1 MRPGVEQSHFR
12 TGLLACAWC
21 CAQFLSGAA
30 LAQGES
36 LEARQNL
43 LKERAVAA
51 LKSGDTLALY
61 AAMDDFR
68 LLEKEGAEVPP
79 GLFFSEAAAARSM
92 NDPVRTMRAF
102 DDYFRVSPSEGE
114 VFSEALRVYAQL
126 KRDIPETAWNLLE
139 GMLPVPGGVAR
150 TDQASQGLVLQPKA
164 GGEVVISPF
173 SLGIR
178 EVTRSQFLEFVTATG
193 YRPKEADRGGSEGC
207 DPGSDDWTNP
217 GFEQTGDHPVVCV
230 SWDDASAYLTWLS
243 QWSGVRFR
251 LPTSAEWEHVGAG
264 RNAHEVLVRRG
275 LRTRDEQPAGRGG
288 ARSVGHG
295 HRARRKVPAE
305 SIRFSGHAG
314 QRLRVGRGLRRT
326 RSGGPVGLRGTRRA
340 WGELD
345 QRGRW
350 IDVLGTLASRGF
362 DALTVHRLQDRDRA
376 MMLRRTTRRCVPAV
390 DNRSE
395 MANLRST

>member
-1 MRPGVEQSHFR
+1 MRLGVKRRYLWS
-12 TGLLACAWC
+12 GLLACAWC
-21 CAQFLSGAA
+21 CAQFLSADVF
-30 LAQGES
+30 AQGES
-36 LEARQNL
+36 LEVRQNL
-43 LKERAVAA
+43 LKERAVEA

-114 VFSEALRVYAQL
+114 VFSEALRVYAEL

-139 GMLPVPGGVAR
+139 GMMPVPGGVAR

-178 EVTRSQFLEFVTATG
+178 EVTRSQFMEFVAATG
-193 YRPKEADRGGSEGC
+193 YRPKETDRGGADGC

-217 GFEQTGDHPVVCV
+217 GFEQAGDHPVVCV

-251 LPTSAEWEHVGAG
+251 LPTSTEWEHAARAGTATRYWYGDAFDPEMGNGLGAAG
-264 RNAHEVLVRRG
+264 RDQWETGTAPVGKFPPNPFGFQDMLGNVSEWVADCAEPDREAPSGCAARVV
-275 LRTRDEQPAGRGG
+275 RGG
-288 ARSVGHG
+288 NWTSEADGSTSSALSHHPGY
-295 HRARRKVPAE
+295 
-305 SIRFSGHAG
+305 
-314 QRLRVGRGLRRT
+314 T
-326 RSGGPVGLRGTRRA
+326 RSA
-340 WGELD
+340 Y
-345 QRGRW
+345 
-350 IDVLGTLASRGF
+350 IGF
-362 DALTVHRLQDRDRA
+362 RIAIGQ
-376 MMLRRTTRRCVPAV
+376 
-390 DNRSE
+390 
-395 MANLRST
+395 

>member
-114 VFSEALRVYAQL
+114 VFSEALRVYAEL

-150 TDQASQGLVLQPKA
+150 TDHASQGLVLQPKA

-178 EVTRSQFLEFVTATG
+178 EVTRSQFMEFVTATG

-251 LPTSAEWEHVGAG
+251 LPTSAEWEHVARAGTPTRYWYGEAFEPEMSNLRGAAG
-264 RNAHEVLVRRG
+264 RDQWDTGTAPVGKFPPNPFGFQDMLGNVSEWVADCAEPDREAPSGCAARVV
-275 LRTRDEQPAGRGG
+275 RGG
-288 ARSVGHG
+288 NWTSEADGSTSSALSH
-295 HRARRKVPAE
+295 
-305 SIRFSGHAG
+305 HAG
-314 QRLRVGRGLRRT
+314 ST
-326 RSGGPVGLRGTRRA
+326 RSPY
-340 WGELD
+340 
-345 QRGRW
+345 
-350 IDVLGTLASRGF
+350 IGF
-362 DALTVHRLQDRDRA
+362 RIAIGQ
-376 MMLRRTTRRCVPAV
+376 
-390 DNRSE
+390 
-395 MANLRST
+395 